1 MEWVLVSGFGHRVST
16 SGAIRE
22 PGDYGVHK
30 GCRHSSTGR
39 ARTPLP
45 GAPAGVSSCSLALS
59 VVNQGA
65 NVRSVAD
72 QDPS

>member
-1 MEWVLVSGFGHRVST
+1 MEWVLVPGIAHRVRT
-16 SGAIRE
+16 SGAVRE

-45 GAPAGVSSCSLALS
+45 GSPAGVISGRLSLS
-59 VVNQGA
+59 IVNQGA
-65 NVRSVAD
+65 NVWSAGD
-72 QDPS
+72 SDPL